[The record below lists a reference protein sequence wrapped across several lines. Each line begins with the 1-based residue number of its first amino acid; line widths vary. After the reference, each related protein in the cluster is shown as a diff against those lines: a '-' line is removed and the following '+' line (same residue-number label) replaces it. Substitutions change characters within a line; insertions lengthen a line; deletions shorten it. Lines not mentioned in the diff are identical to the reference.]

1 MDDSSDTRSTATRQ
15 YACGH
20 VQMLESTAKLVKAN
34 ALQKGDVLA
43 AARFAGLQSA
53 KAAANYLPL
62 LDPVLTVDVSVEFDI
77 GDTFVAVR
85 VGVAGDDSVSTWMPA
100 LTGAT
105 VACLTIF
112 DMCKSVDRTMVI
124 GPVHR
129 EDLA

>member
-1 MDDSSDTRSTATRQ
+1 
-15 YACGH
+15 
-20 VQMLESTAKLVKAN
+20 MLESTAKLVKAN

>member
-1 MDDSSDTRSTATRQ
+1 MDDSSEVRTTVSRQ
-15 YACGH
+15 YALGR
-20 VQMLESTAKLVKAN
+20 VEMLESTAVLVRAN
-34 ALQKGDVLA
+34 ALKKGDVLA
-43 AARFAGLQSA
+43 AARFAGLQAA

-62 LDPVLTVDVSVEFDI
+62 LDPVLTVDVSVDFDI

-85 VGVAGDDSVSTWMPA
+85 VGATGDDSAATWMPA

-129 EDLA
+129 EDRP